1 MGKLAKSLEN
11 SIWYASKI
19 LNGTRYAE
27 QNWKVRGTP
36 WGEGVIASITLDEK
50 SFLFGL
56 FPDQESE
63 VNKLV
68 LMEMKYY
75 IYYARC
81 SNNNMGLTVL
91 KNRLKLLYQTNRQAS
106 IIESKDELF
115 QTKWQ
120 KYHALFE

>member
-1 MGKLAKSLEN
+1 MTLRQGKFLGIKS
-11 SIWYASKI
+11 I
-19 LNGTRYAE
+19 
-27 QNWKVRGTP
+27 Q
-36 WGEGVIASITLDEK
+36 ITLDEK

-56 FPDQESE
+56 LPDQENE
-63 VNKLV
+63 ANKLV

-91 KNRLKLLYQTNRQAS
+91 KNRLTLLYQTKRQAS
-106 IIESKDELF
+106 IIESKHGIF